1 MWRVAFRRRLT
12 NRDIQLQAPEHEI
25 LTIPAEDSDEVAG
38 QKVREIFAK
47 IAEGQYGKKVL
58 LKIAGSE

>member
-1 MWRVAFRRRLT
+1 V
-12 NRDIQLQAPEHEI
+12 
-25 LTIPAEDSDEVAG
+25 TIAAEDSDEIAG